1 MAYKCLSCGHIFED
15 GEQARW
21 EEHRPYGMGYATES
35 FDGCPICQGD
45 FEEAKQ
51 CKICGGEFLEDE
63 LKGGCVCDDC
73 LQEMSKDLSVCYEIG
88 KQDRQETKINGMLL
102 SILSVEEIEQ
112 ILYDFIKENKKGI
125 NCSAYI
131 KQDEDW
137 FADKLSEEVSK

>member
-1 MAYKCLSCGHIFED
+1 MALKCNECGHIFDDCERAIWREAH
-15 GEQARW
+15 GEMW
-21 EEHRPYGMGYATES
+21 S
-35 FDGCPICQGD
+35 GCPICRGSYD
-45 FEEAKQ
+45 ETKQ
-51 CKICGGEFLEDE
+51 CSVCGGEFLEDE

-88 KQDRQETKINGMLL
+88 KQDRKEIKINGMLL
-102 SILSVEEIEQ
+102 SILSMEEIEQ

-131 KQDEDW
+131 EQDEDW

>member
-1 MAYKCLSCGHIFED
+1 MAYKCLYCGHIFEE
-15 GEQARW
+15 GEEAIW
-21 EEHRPYGMGYATES
+21 SEAHGEKWS
-35 FDGCPICQGD
+35 GCPICRSG
-45 FEEAKQ
+45 FEETKK
-51 CKICGGEFLEDE
+51 CSICEGVFLEDE
-63 LKGGCVCDDC
+63 LKGGCVCEDC

-112 ILYDFIKENKKGI
+112 ILYNFIKENKKGI

-131 KQDEDW
+131 EQDEDW